1 MNDPFEPTPVGF
13 HNRME
18 QKLNELQREKTPA
31 HSHRWVAVVAVC
43 LVLLCGTALALNHFG
58 VLYFLTDR
66 QDMPDP
72 VDEAAIAAPISQSC
86 NSKRFT
92 AKLQDAYWDGEVLSL
107 SVSVQPNADY
117 AFYMA
122 TELGADGEN
131 FDTIWLGIGNGG
143 QPIEEWKNG
152 REGLELLLPELK
164 LGDEAINWSWD
175 WVLDGNGRTI
185 MVAGHADDL
194 TQGADLTLTLESVL
208 ENSGETEHA
217 ALTVHLPPMKK
228 GEPKE

>member
-18 QKLNELQREKTPA
+18 QKLNELQREKAPA
-31 HSHRWVAVVAVC
+31 RSYRWVAVLAVC
-43 LVLLCGTALALNHFG
+43 MVLLCGTALALNHFG

-66 QDMPDP
+66 VYMPDP
-72 VDEAAIAAPISQSC
+72 VDESAVAAPISQSC
-86 NSKRFT
+86 DSERFT
-92 AKLQDAYWDGEVLSL
+92 VKLQDAYWDGEELSL
-107 SVSVQPNADY
+107 TVSVQPKGDW
-117 AFYMA
+117 AFHME
-122 TELGADGEN
+122 TEVGADGES
-131 FDTIWLGIGNGG
+131 FDRIWVGVAGG
-143 QPIEEWKNG
+143 QPFEEWKNG
-152 REGLELLLPELK
+152 REGLLLKLPELK

-185 MVAGHADDL
+185 MVTGHADDL

-208 ENSGETEHA
+208 ETSGETETA
-217 ALTVHLPPMKK
+217 TLTAQLPPMKK